1 MKAKDSLSMI
11 ALDEALACVGGLR
24 SLASGLGIGTSTP
37 AMWKSR
43 GSVPAEYCPGIERMT
58 RERGAP
64 VTCERLRPDVDW
76 AVLRSKS
83 RRRKQSAEA

>member
-1 MKAKDSLSMI
+1 MSAF
-11 ALDEALACVGGLR
+11 DEAVACVGGLR
-24 SLASGLGIGTSTP
+24 ALASGLRIATSTP

-43 GSVPAEYCPGIERMT
+43 GSIPAEYCPGIERLT

-64 VTCERLRPDVDW
+64 VLCERLRPDVDW

-83 RRRKQSAEA
+83 GRQKKATA